1 MPRDFSAIIHVVQT
15 SPNLDQP
22 SIHRRTAVLAE
33 FKDFLKKGDI
43 ITIAVG
49 LVMALTFKTIIDAI
63 IEGVITPI
71 VAAIAGKSN
80 FADIG
85 FDIGD
90 ARISI
95 GLVIAAIINFVIVAF
110 ILFMIV
116 KAYNKMKAADGPE
129 GPTEVDLLTEIRDQL
144 KNR

>member
-1 MPRDFSAIIHVVQT
+1 M
-15 SPNLDQP
+15 
-22 SIHRRTAVLAE
+22 LAE